1 MGTNTKVQ
9 SSEETRVRAA
19 QALIEALDDL
29 NKSEID
35 ELKAQMDDVYLKMKR
50 TDQNIKAYAPEV
62 IIEENSEKFRQSM
75 KKDNF
80 IAIVL
85 AGLAA
90 GASVCILALIIAGLI

>member
-9 SSEETRVRAA
+9 TSEETRIRAA
-19 QALIEALDDL
+19 TELIKALDDL

-35 ELKAQMDDVYLKMKR
+35 ELKAQMDDVFMKMKR
-50 TDQNIKAYAPEV
+50 TDQNVKAYSPEV

-85 AGLAA
+85 AGLCA
-90 GASVCILALIIAGLI
+90 GASICVLAIIVAGLI